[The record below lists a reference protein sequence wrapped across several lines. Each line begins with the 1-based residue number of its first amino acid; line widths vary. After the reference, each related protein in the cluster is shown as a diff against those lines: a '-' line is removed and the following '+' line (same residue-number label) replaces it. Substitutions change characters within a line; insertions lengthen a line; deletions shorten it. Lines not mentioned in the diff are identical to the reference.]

1 MGLIQLRRILNGFDK
16 GFTYDEIISKLTERI
31 ANYSDG
37 EPIICDYSYN
47 GNRKF
52 LLAIK
57 TDGNISAFPMFE
69 SLADIQEFIKTN
81 SSTIGII
88 DIISEDSE
96 ISAESDADGKLVLKL
111 KDEFK
116 TIWEELI

>member
-1 MGLIQLRRILNGFDK
+1 MGLIQFRRILNGFDK

-37 EPIICDYSYN
+37 EPIICDYFYN
-47 GNRKF
+47 GSRKF

-88 DIISEDSE
+88 DTISEDSE